1 MKELARLPG
10 GRRRHGTESSDHL
23 ELGEYPA
30 AAEEPGHVGT
40 DLLLDRDQPVIHPE
54 RNGAVAATRALGVE
68 VEGPWRH
75 ELVTARLRTSQRG
88 LAGGWAGR
96 WPCVRARRAW
106 GWVAVSA
113 GRCGACLDPGGAF
126 DAPLDKLGDAALVH
140 LLQLPE

>member
-1 MKELARLPG
+1 MRELARLPG

-68 VEGPWRH
+68 VEGSWRH

-88 LAGGWAGR
+88 LAGGWALA
-96 WPCVRARRAW
+96 VRARAARGGLGGRERWSMRGVPGSRRDIRRAT
-106 GWVAVSA
+106 
-113 GRCGACLDPGGAF
+113 
-126 DAPLDKLGDAALVH
+126 
-140 LLQLPE
+140 